1 MTVGLIYTQLL
12 TFPNLHLIDF
22 SFGLIW
28 ITLCVTVQVSGN
40 QGTTLQSPFGNF
52 VLLLSR
58 YDGNYNTT
66 IRPLFSTSC
75 MFALY

>member
-1 MTVGLIYTQLL
+1 MIVGLIYTQLL
-12 TFPNLHLIDF
+12 MFRNLHLIDF

-28 ITLCVTVQVSGN
+28 IILCVTVQVSGN
-40 QGTTLQSPFGNF
+40 QGATLQGAFSKF

-58 YDGNYNTT
+58 YDGNYNIT
-66 IRPLFSTSC
+66 IRLLFSTSC